1 MKTST
6 MFTGLSAFPLT
17 PLTDDGIDEPAFV
30 RLVERVAAAGVDS
43 VCVLGSTGSY
53 AYLDRTERARAV
65 ELAVAGAGSVP
76 VLAGVG
82 ALRTREV
89 LRHVEDAQDRGAS
102 AILLAP
108 MSYQPLTDDEVF
120 GLYEDVT
127 ANLSVPLVVYDNPT
141 TTRVV
146 FGDELHAR
154 IAELPG
160 VASIKIPPV
169 PADPAEAAQR
179 VASLRSRLPGHVTL
193 GVSGDGAAAAGL
205 LAGCHAWYSV
215 MAGILPGQCLAITR
229 AATAGDAELA
239 RSLSREMEPL
249 WQLMVRYG
257 SYRVA
262 SAVAEDLGL
271 VSAGNLPAPV
281 RGLDGNGRAA
291 VARALA
297 EMKILG

>member
-17 PLTDDGIDEPAFV
+17 PLTDDGIDEPAFE